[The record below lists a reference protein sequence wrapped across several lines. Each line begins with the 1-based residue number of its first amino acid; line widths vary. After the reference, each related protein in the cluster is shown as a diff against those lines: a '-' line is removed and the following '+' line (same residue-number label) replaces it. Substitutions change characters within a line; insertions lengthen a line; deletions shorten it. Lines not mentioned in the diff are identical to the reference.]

1 MAQRKESRVVRAQG
15 KHPMEAHYQE
25 ALTKARYN
33 TNIFN
38 SMEEQSRYL
47 SYFSDRK
54 IWVGK
59 SIDFLILHGL
69 SLTKRFDVM
78 MWIPLLTLCTLVYTT
93 LVRLLLQSKVFLNM
107 SHDIY

>member
-1 MAQRKESRVVRAQG
+1 MAQRKESRLVRAQG

-25 ALTKARYN
+25 ALTKARY

-47 SYFSDRK
+47 SYFSNRK

-59 SIDFLILHGL
+59 SIDYLRLHGL

-78 MWIPLLTLCTLVYTT
+78 MWILLLTLCTLVVTT

-107 SHDIY
+107 NHDVY